1 MVGVFVGASTSILAD
16 ALEEMMTEF
25 S

>member
-1 MVGVFVGASTSILAD
+1 MVGVFVGVSTSILAD